1 MPVFLLKQANEIVEP
16 PLVSP
21 VSKASEGDPFAFRV
35 QAAPALPVAVL
46 ASPVPAAPLSVPSI
60 RQATFL
66 DADDPDVQAQFRLRR
81 LQAYNWGT
89 FQGVADFP
97 IASEGYLFVGNSG
110 SGKST
115 MLDGLAALTTP
126 DRWRAFNAA
135 AREADRGRSDRN
147 LVTYVRGAWA
157 RQSNDEREAV
167 QQFLRLSLIHI

>member
-1 MPVFLLKQANEIVEP
+1 MSESDNTNLPTPMIGERPFASAGVPVFLLKQANEIVEP

-97 IASEGYLFVGNSG
+97 IASEGYPVSYTHL
-110 SGKST
+110 T
-115 MLDGLAALTTP
+115 LPTTP
-126 DRWRAFNAA
+126 
-135 AREADRGRSDRN
+135 
-147 LVTYVRGAWA
+147 YV
-157 RQSNDEREAV
+157 
-167 QQFLRLSLIHI
+167 